1 MTLDWNIPLTS
12 GEQLPIRLEVNRPLF
27 VVGPNGSGKSAL
39 IQHGV
44 TSFGAQNVRRIAAHR
59 QTWLQSAV
67 INLTPQSRRRFDQN
81 LKSEDSNPEYR
92 WREWSS
98 EQQVS
103 SVLFDLTAKNNDL
116 ARRIMDNSYANNQE
130 AVEKIISDERPPFE
144 QVNDLLHMGGFA
156 VTVSNSKGEEIL
168 ALHKDFSN
176 PYSMAKMSDGE
187 RNAVILAA
195 NVLTVDAGTVLLID
209 EPERHLHR
217 SIIEPYLS
225 ALIAQRKDCY
235 FIISTHEIALPI
247 YNPDATV
254 LIVRSC
260 AWNGDTA
267 TGWEARLLQGDTT
280 LPEDIRRAI
289 LGARKRV
296 LFVEGRP
303 ESLDLQLYSA
313 LFTGISIVPVGSCDN
328 VIKAV
333 IGLRDSDEHHDV
345 ESFGL
350 VDGDNRSGDE
360 IEDLQGKG
368 IYALNQYSVESMYY
382 CPDSMNAVA
391 KRQAESL
398 GVAADEMVKAA
409 RDAAIA
415 SLSRSGVDERMAAR
429 LCERDVREQIRTQMP
444 DWKAI
449 MNGAQVSIQVGT
461 DERFRE
467 ELSYFRKLL
476 EEEDI
481 EQIVN
486 RYPVRESDA
495 LGEIA
500 KQFSLSKA
508 NYEKTLLSRVR
519 NDGELSEQLRRRVG
533 SLSTALPRQ
542 KA

>member
-1 MTLDWNIPLTS
+1 MLDWRIPLTS
-12 GEQLPIRLEVNRPLF
+12 GEELPIRLEVNSPVF

-39 IQHGV
+39 IQHAV
-44 TSFGAQNVRRIAAHR
+44 TSLGAENVRRISAHR
-59 QTWLQSAV
+59 QTWLQSAA
-67 INLTPQSRRRFDQN
+67 ISLTPQSRRQFEQN
-81 LKSEDSNPEYR
+81 LKANDANPEFR

-103 SVLFDLTAKNNDL
+103 SVLFDLTAKENDL
-116 ARRIMDNSYANNQE
+116 ARRIMDKSYAKAQE
-130 AVEKIISDERPPFE
+130 AVEKIISDERPPFD

-168 ALHKDFSN
+168 AQHRDFSN
-176 PYSMAKMSDGE
+176 SYSMAQMSDGE

-195 NVLTVDAGTVLLID
+195 NVLTVDSGTVLLID

-235 FIISTHEIALPI
+235 FIISTHEIALPLC
-247 YNPDATV
+247 NPEASV

-260 AWNGDTA
+260 AWNGATP
-267 TGWEARLLQGDTT
+267 TGWEARLLQGDTK

-296 LFVEGRP
+296 LFVEGKP
-303 ESLDLQLYSA
+303 ESLDFQLYSA

-328 VIKAV
+328 VVKAV
-333 IGLRDSDEHHDV
+333 IGLRNSHEHHDV

-350 VDGDNRSGDE
+350 VDGDNRNRDE
-360 IEDLQGKG
+360 IEDLEGEI
-368 IYALNQYSVESMYY
+368 IYALNQYSVESIYY
-382 CPDSMNAVA
+382 CSDSMNAVA

-409 RDAAIA
+409 KDAAIA
-415 SLSRSGVDERMAAR
+415 SLSRGGVDERMAAR
-429 LCERDVREQIRTQMP
+429 LCERDVREKIRSQLP

-449 MNGAQVSIQVGT
+449 MNGSNVSIQIDT
-461 DERFRE
+461 DGLFKD
-467 ELSYFRKLL
+467 ELAYLRSLL
-476 EEEDI
+476 NKEDM
-481 EQIVN
+481 EQIIS

-495 LGEIA
+495 LGEIT

-508 NYEKTLLSRVR
+508 NYEKTLLSRIR
-519 NDGELSEQLRRRVG
+519 NDGELAEQLRKRVG
-533 SLSTALPRQ
+533 SLSTAL
-542 KA
+542 A